1 LEVWKESDR
10 LADPQALTALGDH
23 FVGQGRDAEAEEVLK
38 ERRRV
43 GDAHASVALGAKVRI
58 VGLTSEEGRRING
71 CIGIVLCHEPTSGRV
86 GVKITDRAAKA
97 IKPENIILLDSS
109 GLATARQS
117 SIGPAA
123 DVGPDLHTHV
133 DELDLQKAMEQSASK
148 ARLSDAIEHLHKDGW
163 HADAQASE
171 ALLRRS
177 LQADVPYVVLISF
190 SRKPGAFRTA
200 LLEDD
205 RLSDCRDALKE
216 HGYPIELQSGA
227 KVLIRPE
234 QYEPLMQVMRFS
246 KFNFAAWHL
255 FLDPSLEDVVAEI
268 VNNMNAMLP
277 QPEEFYAKNSQIVP
291 LSFAAAVSEME
302 CKAVVFRTF
311 IDTRLPSSP
320 SSGVGTLE
328 QTVGFTTDAAAG

>member
-1 LEVWKESDR
+1 MHSS
-10 LADPQALTALGDH
+10 
-23 FVGQGRDAEAEEVLK
+23 FVIGA
-38 ERRRV
+38 RV
-43 GDAHASVALGAKVRI
+43 RV

-71 CIGIVLCHEPTSGRV
+71 CIGSVLCHEPTSGRV
-86 GVKITDRAAKA
+86 GVKIADRAAKA

-109 GLATARQS
+109 GLATARS
-117 SIGPAA
+117 SSTGPAA

-133 DELDLQKAMEQSASK
+133 DELDLQKTIEQSASK

-190 SRKPGAFRTA
+190 SGNPGAFRTA

-205 RLSDCRDALKE
+205 RLADCRYALKA

-255 FLDPSLEDVVAEI
+255 FLDPSLEDVVADI
-268 VNNMNAMLP
+268 VNNVSAMLP
-277 QPEEFYAKNSQIVP
+277 RPDEFYAKNSQLVP

-302 CKAVVFRTF
+302 CQAVVFRTF
-311 IDTRLPSSP
+311 IDTRLPMSP
-320 SSGVGTLE
+320 SSGEGSLE
-328 QTVGFTTDAAAG
+328 QTAASSTDAA